1 MRHVWGRSVGVGAVT
16 DIGVRDPPSWVVRRR
31 YEWSWLYAAIEPDTG
46 GDLCRYLSALDGVC
60 FEVSL
65 QHLGE
70 RFCGEVIGSVLD
82 NAPAHRW
89 KGARIPE
96 NVLLV
101 PLPPHGPE
109 LNPVERLF
117 LEFRRELANQLFDSI
132 DAIQSAA
139 TGFLER
145 YWADRAALRRLTGL
159 SWWLDAVQELWRH
172 RIATVLE
179 RLSNTPFRYLC
190 SARPRRLGFEVL
202 FHLLEEAGVAANA
215 VLEPVHEGF

>member
-1 MRHVWGRSVGVGAVT
+1 MRHVWGRSVGIGAVT

-60 FEVSL
+60 FEVSW

-89 KGARIPE
+89 QDARIPE

-101 PLPPHGPE
+101 PLPPYGPE
-109 LNPVERLF
+109 LNLVERLF

-172 RIATVLE
+172 RITTGIRTSSPASCSPHSQPDRKTSRRTRSCLHRVQH
-179 RLSNTPFRYLC
+179 RIQDNT
-190 SARPRRLGFEVL
+190 
-202 FHLLEEAGVAANA
+202 
-215 VLEPVHEGF
+215 

>member
-1 MRHVWGRSVGVGAVT
+1 M
-16 DIGVRDPPSWVVRRR
+16 VRRR

-60 FEVSL
+60 FEVSW

-89 KGARIPE
+89 QDARIPE

-101 PLPPHGPE
+101 PLPPYGPE
-109 LNPVERLF
+109 LNLVERLF

-172 RIATVLE
+172 RIATVLLNE
-179 RLSNTPFRYLC
+179 LIIP
-190 SARPRRLGFEVL
+190 
-202 FHLLEEAGVAANA
+202 
-215 VLEPVHEGF
+215 

>member
-60 FEVSL
+60 LEVSL

-89 KGARIPE
+89 KDARIPE

-101 PLPPHGPE
+101 PLPPYGPE
-109 LNPVERLF
+109 LNLVERL
-117 LEFRRELANQLFDSI
+117 LLGSWRGTGPIGRR
-132 DAIQSAA
+132 
-139 TGFLER
+139 
-145 YWADRAALRRLTGL
+145 
-159 SWWLDAVQELWRH
+159 
-172 RIATVLE
+172 
-179 RLSNTPFRYLC
+179 
-190 SARPRRLGFEVL
+190 
-202 FHLLEEAGVAANA
+202 
-215 VLEPVHEGF
+215 

>member
-1 MRHVWGRSVGVGAVT
+1 MVG
-16 DIGVRDPPSWVVRRR
+16 RR

-46 GDLCRYLSALDGVC
+46 GDLCRYLSALDGVR

-65 QHLGE
+65 QRLGE
-70 RFCGEVIGSVLD
+70 RFCGGVIGSVLD

-89 KGARIPE
+89 QGARIPE

-101 PLPPHGPE
+101 PLPPYGPE

-132 DAIQSAA
+132 DAIQLAA

-145 YWADRAALRRLTGL
+145 YWADRAALRRLTGF
-159 SWWLDAVQELWRH
+159 SWWLDAVQELW
-172 RIATVLE
+172 
-179 RLSNTPFRYLC
+179 
-190 SARPRRLGFEVL
+190 
-202 FHLLEEAGVAANA
+202 
-215 VLEPVHEGF
+215 

>member
-1 MRHVWGRSVGVGAVT
+1 M
-16 DIGVRDPPSWVVRRR
+16 VRRR

-60 FEVSL
+60 FEVSW

-89 KGARIPE
+89 QDARIPE

-101 PLPPHGPE
+101 PLPPYGPE

-172 RIATVLE
+172 RIATVLAGYSPDFNPIE
-179 RLSNTPFRYLC
+179 LAFSKIEGFVKAVGARTRGALD
-190 SARPRRLGFEVL
+190 SAIAAALGTVSLGDVVGWFE
-202 FHLLEEAGVAANA
+202 HAGVTNHS
-215 VLEPVHEGF
+215 L

>member
-1 MRHVWGRSVGVGAVT
+1 M
-16 DIGVRDPPSWVVRRR
+16 VRRR

-60 FEVSL
+60 FEVSW

-89 KGARIPE
+89 QDARIPE

-101 PLPPHGPE
+101 PLPPYGPE

-172 RIATVLE
+172 RITTVLARCFPPHGPMPCRVFT
-179 RLSNTPFRYLC
+179 RLRWSVRASRIRMQAAVFSRIGR
-190 SARPRRLGFEVL
+190 SRQRPRPGCW
-202 FHLLEEAGVAANA
+202 H
-215 VLEPVHEGF
+215 P

>member
-1 MRHVWGRSVGVGAVT
+1 MSGRGSTQRSSQIPGVTSVGTSRPWMGSAS
-16 DIGVRDPPSWVVRRR
+16 RC
-31 YEWSWLYAAIEPDTG
+31 
-46 GDLCRYLSALDGVC
+46 LCSTWGSASV
-60 FEVSL
+60 
-65 QHLGE
+65 
-70 RFCGEVIGSVLD
+70 GEVIGSVLD

-89 KGARIPE
+89 KDARIPE

-145 YWADRAALRRLTGL
+145 YWADRGGAEASHGSLVVARCRSRAMATPNRYGMRVLLNRDPLVPSHHGYPSSCSRYSIRVHILHYPTGGVPYRSQGCL
-159 SWWLDAVQELWRH
+159 LLPP
-172 RIATVLE
+172 
-179 RLSNTPFRYLC
+179 PFR
-190 SARPRRLGFEVL
+190 RR
-202 FHLLEEAGVAANA
+202 AGERVNPPPG
-215 VLEPVHEGF
+215 LP

>member
-60 FEVSL
+60 FEVSW

-89 KGARIPE
+89 QDARIPE

-101 PLPPHGPE
+101 PLPPYGPE
-109 LNPVERLF
+109 LNLVERLF

-172 RIATVLE
+172 RITTVSQPWSIGSFTT
-179 RLSNTPFRYLC
+179 RLSQLLFSLLNTC
-190 SARPRRLGFEVL
+190 SHPPLPTRWCFLS
-202 FHLLEEAGVAANA
+202 
-215 VLEPVHEGF
+215 